1 MVPVCIAKANRLFV
15 ARGNTRSEG
24 RQRMS
29 TPYFICEDGG
39 QHFEKTEFVP
49 DVEDALVA
57 CPVCGGM
64 DIQLVEGPAG
74 EAA

>member
-1 MVPVCIAKANRLFV
+1 
-15 ARGNTRSEG
+15 
-24 RQRMS
+24 MS